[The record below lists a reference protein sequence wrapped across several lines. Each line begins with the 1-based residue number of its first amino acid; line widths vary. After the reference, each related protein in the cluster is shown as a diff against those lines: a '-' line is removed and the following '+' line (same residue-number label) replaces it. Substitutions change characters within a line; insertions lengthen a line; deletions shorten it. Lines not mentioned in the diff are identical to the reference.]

1 MRQIRTDAD
10 VEADKE
16 IQAKANDWERF
27 SQFLDGK
34 DIPRTVDDPTFG
46 KETLS
51 LGGRFNLAVKESN
64 KQAVA
69 DERLRCVLCF
79 QEMIDYV
86 THKLKANCCDGD
98 SCEAEVDKIVCS
110 YIDHTND
117 AIMSGRHAM
126 QSDEFMKWKKEGDA
140 LKDEQARLKQM
151 YATQS
156 RVNFKIVAYDK
167 IRKLVDSTGL
177 PVSLSA
183 DEIIRGVVSEIVAE
197 ESKV

>member
-1 MRQIRTDAD
+1 
-10 VEADKE
+10 
-16 IQAKANDWERF
+16 
-27 SQFLDGK
+27 
-34 DIPRTVDDPTFG
+34 
-46 KETLS
+46 
-51 LGGRFNLAVKESN
+51 
-64 KQAVA
+64 
-69 DERLRCVLCF
+69 
-79 QEMIDYV
+79 
-86 THKLKANCCDGD
+86 
-98 SCEAEVDKIVCS
+98 
-110 YIDHTND
+110 
-117 AIMSGRHAM
+117 M